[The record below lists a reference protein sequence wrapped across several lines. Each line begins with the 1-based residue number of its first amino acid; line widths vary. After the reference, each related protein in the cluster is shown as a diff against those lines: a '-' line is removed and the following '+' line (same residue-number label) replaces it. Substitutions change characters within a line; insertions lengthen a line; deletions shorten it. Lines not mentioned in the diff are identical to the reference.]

1 MFAAVTAAAAAHG
14 DGPVEPYEHFTREI
28 AAGMRGKSVA
38 AFFDFDGTVIGTHS
52 IKDMFLERLRNG
64 EITSQE
70 LFDLGDLATRYLLN
84 VGNFEAAIAST
95 VGHLEGLPERELI
108 DLGDKVTSEH
118 LAAEVYPEI
127 RAMIHAHQQ
136 QGHTVVILSSATRY
150 QIEPLARRLGVTH
163 VVCTQ
168 VEVAD
173 GRLTG
178 RLLGTSCFGENKR
191 LAAQEFARQHRIRL
205 GKSYFYSNG
214 IEDLPLLED
223 VGHPVA
229 VNPDG
234 KLAAAARRN
243 GWRSIHLES
252 RGPIGVGDVVRSL
265 MVYGTALPLIAAG
278 LPLRI
283 FGVSEQ
289 EATNVSLGAW
299 TSVAAAIARLKILV
313 DGEEH
318 LWSDRPAVFIFNHR
332 SAVDVLIT
340 ARILRE
346 DVIGVAKKELKHQL
360 PMGIAFTYTGTVFI
374 DREHI
379 GDPRL
384 ALKPAVDA
392 LKSGRS
398 VVIAPEG
405 TRSRDGALGPFKL
418 GAFHM
423 ARQAR
428 VPVVPIVIHNAQD
441 ALPYKGVV
449 VRPAEVKVTVL
460 PPQRT
465 DRWQVG
471 DIESQARR
479 IRDLYIDALTE
490 PGHREAAVSV

>member
-1 MFAAVTAAAAAHG
+1 
-14 DGPVEPYEHFTREI
+14 
-28 AAGMRGKSVA
+28 
-38 AFFDFDGTVIGTHS
+38 
-52 IKDMFLERLRNG
+52 
-64 EITSQE
+64 
-70 LFDLGDLATRYLLN
+70 
-84 VGNFEAAIAST
+84 
-95 VGHLEGLPERELI
+95 
-108 DLGDKVTSEH
+108 
-118 LAAEVYPEI
+118 
-127 RAMIHAHQQ
+127 
-136 QGHTVVILSSATRY
+136 
-150 QIEPLARRLGVTH
+150 
-163 VVCTQ
+163 
-168 VEVAD
+168 
-173 GRLTG
+173 
-178 RLLGTSCFGENKR
+178 
-191 LAAQEFARQHRIRL
+191 
-205 GKSYFYSNG
+205 
-214 IEDLPLLED
+214 
-223 VGHPVA
+223 
-229 VNPDG
+229 
-234 KLAAAARRN
+234 
-243 GWRSIHLES
+243 
-252 RGPIGVGDVVRSL
+252 

-423 ARQAR
+423 ARQAQ

>member
-1 MFAAVTAAAAAHG
+1 
-14 DGPVEPYEHFTREI
+14 
-28 AAGMRGKSVA
+28 
-38 AFFDFDGTVIGTHS
+38 
-52 IKDMFLERLRNG
+52 
-64 EITSQE
+64 
-70 LFDLGDLATRYLLN
+70 
-84 VGNFEAAIAST
+84 
-95 VGHLEGLPERELI
+95 
-108 DLGDKVTSEH
+108 
-118 LAAEVYPEI
+118 
-127 RAMIHAHQQ
+127 
-136 QGHTVVILSSATRY
+136 
-150 QIEPLARRLGVTH
+150 
-163 VVCTQ
+163 
-168 VEVAD
+168 
-173 GRLTG
+173 
-178 RLLGTSCFGENKR
+178 
-191 LAAQEFARQHRIRL
+191 
-205 GKSYFYSNG
+205 
-214 IEDLPLLED
+214 
-223 VGHPVA
+223 
-229 VNPDG
+229 
-234 KLAAAARRN
+234 
-243 GWRSIHLES
+243 
-252 RGPIGVGDVVRSL
+252 

-278 LPLRI
+278 LPLRV

-289 EATNVSLGAW
+289 EATNVSLSAW
-299 TSVAAAIARLKILV
+299 TSVASAIARLKILV

-318 LWSDRPAVFIFNHR
+318 LWSDRPDVFIFNHQ

-374 DREHI
+374 DREHV

-405 TRSRDGALGPFKL
+405 TRSRDGTLGPFKL

-465 DRWQVG
+465 DRWQLG
-471 DIESQARR
+471 DIEQQARR
-479 IRDLYIDALTE
+479 IRDLYIDALGE
-490 PGHREAAVSV
+490 PGHREAAVSA